1 VSRNLVI
8 GFGNLYR
15 RDDGVGF
22 VVLNAVREKL
32 GRGSLAPD
40 EDGYNDL
47 GHEVDTLF
55 LHQLVPEL
63 AELIAGYDRVVF
75 LDAHVGLI
83 PDPIREER
91 IEARYRPGTV
101 FHQLLPSTL
110 LSVAQETYGH
120 CPEGILLSIKGHDFD
135 FGEELS
141 PETAVLV
148 PQATIRVMA
157 LLGLSD

>member
-22 VVLNAVREKL
+22 VVLNAVR
-32 GRGSLAPD
+32 D
-40 EDGYNDL
+40 
-47 GHEVDTLF
+47 
-55 LHQLVPEL
+55 PEL

-120 CPEGILLSIKGHDFD
+120 CPEGILLSIKGNDFD